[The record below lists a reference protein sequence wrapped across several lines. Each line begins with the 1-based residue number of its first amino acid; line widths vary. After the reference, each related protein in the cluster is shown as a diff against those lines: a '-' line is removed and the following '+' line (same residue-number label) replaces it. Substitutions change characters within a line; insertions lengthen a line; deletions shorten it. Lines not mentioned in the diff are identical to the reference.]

1 MSAPR
6 RALSRDVL
14 LAVLLFAAIVAYLVY
29 LPRTLGRADESFFLY
44 EAKRIRDGDVIYR
57 DFFQFVTPGAPYIMA
72 LLFWLFGTTIQTAR
86 VATAVLH
93 ASTGVVMF
101 ATGRALSIRPA
112 LAVILPIAYLAICQP
127 AWQFASW
134 HWFSTFF
141 TVLVMYTLVRGPWAS
156 RPRWAI
162 VPGLA
167 TGMLIGVQQQKGAAI
182 TAGGC
187 LIFLLAHLIEY
198 RYPDRES
205 WRRLVVR
212 LSSYAVG
219 IAIIVVPLLAS
230 FILIAGWQPVY
241 DALVV
246 FPLVNYR
253 NSFRTTWGAVFW
265 ITQGYAA
272 RTFPTLLQ
280 FLPVATV
287 PAVLRIAGG
296 LVTRADREQ
305 LRKLIVVVVSAG
317 SAALSIWYFP
327 DMIHIAFVAPVFL
340 IAAAEA
346 VEWALTVAVRSP
358 RVSLG
363 IEAVVSAGLL
373 IALALHLRSNAIV
386 WKEQFRYPTDT
397 AFGRV
402 DFPMRWPGVLID
414 HTRALLAET
423 ANNELF
429 AYPNTCEP
437 YLTTGGKNPT
447 PYQYFYAPV
456 SPKQHTDNVL
466 ALLTSG
472 KVQYIMAQ
480 GFFLRRN
487 DPVARIILDDYERV
501 KIPGLA
507 GLEEFPTLSLY
518 RRRDSVSAG
527 ADAATH

>member
-14 LAVLLFAAIVAYLVY
+14 LAVLLFAAIVAYLVS

-44 EAKRIRDGDVIYR
+44 EAKRIVDGDVIYR

-182 TAGGC
+182 TAGAC

-212 LSSYAVG
+212 LSSYALG
-219 IAIIVVPLLAS
+219 IAIIIVPLLAS

-253 NSFRTTWGAVFW
+253 NSYRTTWGAVFF

-280 FLPVATV
+280 FLPVAIV
-287 PAVLRIAGG
+287 PAVLRVAGG
-296 LVTRADREQ
+296 LSPDRPRATAQ
-305 LRKLIVVVVSAG
+305 LIVVIVSAG

-327 DMIHIAFVAPVFL
+327 DMIHLAFVAPVFL

-346 VEWALTVAVRSP
+346 LEWALRSVAVRSP
-358 RVSLG
+358 RVGLG

-373 IALALHLRSNAIV
+373 VALGLHLRA
-386 WKEQFRYPTDT
+386 
-397 AFGRV
+397 
-402 DFPMRWPGVLID
+402 
-414 HTRALLAET
+414 
-423 ANNELF
+423 
-429 AYPNTCEP
+429 
-437 YLTTGGKNPT
+437 T
-447 PYQYFYAPV
+447 P
-456 SPKQHTDNVL
+456 
-466 ALLTSG
+466 
-472 KVQYIMAQ
+472 
-480 GFFLRRN
+480 
-487 DPVARIILDDYERV
+487 
-501 KIPGLA
+501 
-507 GLEEFPTLSLY
+507 
-518 RRRDSVSAG
+518 
-527 ADAATH
+527 